1 MPRRVEDIIPN
12 DRRSIRDISV
22 NLGREMIGNKTSI
35 EKDEKKTN
43 KEHSIRLRKIPIAPP
58 ILHEKR
64 PKTKKDSRKI
74 KITIII
80 TGSLIIVLTLAYFA
94 SIYFA
99 RAIFTVVPREIPVI
113 VNSAYVTSNTPQN
126 NLLTYNLLFAS
137 TTINTTVSAKDGAS
151 IERKA
156 QGTVTIYN
164 AYSPKPWRLIAGTR
178 LTNTPGKIYRL
189 TGSVLIPGY
198 TKTISGPVV
207 PGKINVPIIADQPG
221 SEYNLT
227 LEDDMND
234 FTIVAYKGGDKYTSI
249 YARLAKNI
257 QGGFAGKKKIVG
269 DTDLATVTSTL
280 KTQITTQL
288 LDEIKNKVSLK
299 DIMYDKAF
307 IISFGSPEIGGDK
320 PGIADVS
327 IHANIYGITF
337 DREELIKKL
346 SGEISTSSF
355 GDHKFDTVGLQGL
368 AFSIS
373 NLNDFSPQKKNTLII
388 KLQGDIKLVGSIP
401 VDELK
406 QKFAGI
412 PLSETREIL
421 RSYSS
426 LIILDKSSGQVVPP
440 WAKIPK
446 DTDKISILTK

>member
-12 DRRSIRDISV
+12 DRRSIRDISS
-22 NLGREMIGNKTSI
+22 GFSKEATGNKTSI
-35 EKDEKKTN
+35 EKKIN
-43 KEHSIRLRKIPIAPP
+43 GEHPIRLRKIPIAPP
-58 ILHEKR
+58 LLNEKR
-64 PKTKKDSRKI
+64 PKAKKDSRKI
-74 KITIII
+74 KIALFVA
-80 TGSLIIVLTLAYFA
+80 GSSILLLTLAYFA

-113 VNSAYVTSNTPQN
+113 VNSTYVVSNTAQN
-126 NLLTYNLLFAS
+126 NLLTYNLLSAS

-151 IERKA
+151 IEKKA
-156 QGTVTIYN
+156 QGTVTLYN
-164 AYSPKPWRLIAGTR
+164 VYSPKPWRLIAGTR
-178 LTNTPGKIYRL
+178 LTNTSGKIYRL

-198 TKTISGPVV
+198 TKAISGPIV

-227 LEDDMND
+227 LEDGMND
-234 FTIVAYKGGDKYTSI
+234 FIIVAYKGGDKYTSI
-249 YARLAKNI
+249 YARLAKDI
-257 QGGFAGKKKIVG
+257 QGGFAGKRKIVG
-269 DTDLATVTSTL
+269 DTDLATVTSTI
-280 KTQITTQL
+280 KTQLTTKL
-288 LDEIKNKVSLK
+288 LEEIKSKISEK

-337 DREELIKKL
+337 DKEELIKKL

-355 GDHKFDTVGLQGL
+355 GDNKFDTIGLQEL

-373 NLNDFSPQKKNTLII
+373 NLNDFSPQKKNSLII
-388 KLQGDIKLVGSIP
+388 KLQGDIKLIGNIP

-412 PLSETREIL
+412 PLSETQNIL

-426 LIILDKSSGQVVPP
+426 LIVLDKSSGQVVPP
-440 WAKIPK
+440 WAKVPK